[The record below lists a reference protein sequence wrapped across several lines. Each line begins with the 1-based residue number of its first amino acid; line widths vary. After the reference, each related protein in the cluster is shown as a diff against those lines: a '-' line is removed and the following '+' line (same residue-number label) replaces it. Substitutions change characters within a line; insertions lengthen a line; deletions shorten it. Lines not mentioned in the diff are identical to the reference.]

1 MKSLSNLKA
10 AGLGLQHVLAM
21 YTGAAI
27 VPLIVGSA
35 IGLSGEGLA
44 YLVAIDL
51 FMCGIATLLQ
61 VFVTKYTGVGLP
73 VVLGCTFTAVGPMI
87 AIGSMQGITAIYG
100 ALIASGI
107 IILLI
112 SGLFSRI
119 AILFPPVVLGSVV
132 TIIGISLIPA
142 AINDIGGGQG
152 VKDFGDFRYLGL
164 AGLTI
169 ALILILNRYGTV
181 FSKAAAVL
189 IAVLIGTLVAFGMG
203 MIDFSPVADASWFQ
217 MITPFYFGA
226 PTFNITAILTM
237 TLVGLVSM
245 VESTGVFLTLGEIT
259 DKKLSKQDLARG
271 YRAEGAA
278 TIIGG
283 IFNSFPYTTYSQN
296 VGLVQLTGVKTRK
309 VIIFA
314 GLFLVILGFLP
325 KVATFTTLIP
335 KPVLGGAM
343 LIMFGTVAASGIR
356 ILSRVDFAKNDHVL
370 TVALSL
376 GVGLGISM
384 NPAIVSGLPEQIRVL
399 TDSPIVA
406 GSLTAL
412 LLNGLFRLA
421 DRKQRTEDE
430 QFAKAE

>member
-259 DKKLSKQDLARG
+259 DKKFSKQDLARG

>member
-1 MKSLSNLKA
+1 MKSLSNFKA

>member
-1 MKSLSNLKA
+1 MKSLSNFKA

-314 GLFLVILGFLP
+314 GVFLVILGFLP

>member
-1 MKSLSNLKA
+1 MKTLSNVKA
-10 AGLGLQHVLAM
+10 ASLGLQHVLAM

-35 IGLSGEGLA
+35 IGLSGEELA

-51 FMCGIATLLQ
+51 FMCGVATLLQ

-87 AIGSMQGITAIYG
+87 AIGSLQGITAIYG
-100 ALIASGI
+100 ALIASGF
-107 IILLI
+107 IILVI
-112 SGLFSRI
+112 SGWFSRI

-152 VKDFGDFRYLGL
+152 AKDFGDMRYLAL

-169 ALILILNRYGTV
+169 VLILVFNRYGTV

-203 MIDFSPVADASWFQ
+203 MIDFSPVAEASWFQ
-217 MITPFYFGA
+217 MVTPFYFGV
-226 PTFNITAILTM
+226 PTFNATAILTM

-259 DKKLSKQDLARG
+259 DKKLTDKDLARG

-309 VIIFA
+309 VIVFA
-314 GLFLVILGFLP
+314 GFFLIVLGFLP

-343 LIMFGTVAASGIR
+343 LVMFGTVAASGIR
-356 ILSRVDFAKNDHVL
+356 ILSRVDFAKNDNVI
-370 TVALSL
+370 TVALAL

-384 NPAIVSGLPEQIRVL
+384 NPAIVASLPDQVRVL

-406 GSLTAL
+406 GSVTAL
-412 LLNGLFRLA
+412 LLNGLFRLTEKKTA
-421 DRKQRTEDE
+421 MRKTPL
-430 QFAKAE
+430 AKVE

>member
-87 AIGSMQGITAIYG
+87 AIGSLQGITAIYG

-169 ALILILNRYGTV
+169 ALILVLNRYGTV

-189 IAVLIGTLVAFGMG
+189 IAVLVGTLVAFGMG

-217 MITPFYFGA
+217 MVTPFYFGA

-259 DKKLSKQDLARG
+259 DKKLTKDDLARG
-271 YRAEGAA
+271 YRAEGVA
-278 TIIGG
+278 TMIGG
-283 IFNSFPYTTYSQN
+283 MFNSFPYTTYSQN

-421 DRKQRTEDE
+421 ERKQRSRDE
-430 QFAKAE
+430 NFAKAE

>member
-1 MKSLSNLKA
+1 MKSLSNFKA

-87 AIGSMQGITAIYG
+87 AIGSLQGITAIYG

-189 IAVLIGTLVAFGMG
+189 IAVLIGTLVAFGTG

>member
-73 VVLGCTFTAVGPMI
+73 VVLGCTFTAVRPMI
-87 AIGSMQGITAIYG
+87 AIGSLQGITAIYG

-152 VKDFGDFRYLGL
+152 VQDFGDFRYLGL

-217 MITPFYFGA
+217 MVTPFYFGA

-309 VIIFA
+309 VIVFA

>member
-217 MITPFYFGA
+217 RVTPFYFGA

-309 VIIFA
+309 VIVFA